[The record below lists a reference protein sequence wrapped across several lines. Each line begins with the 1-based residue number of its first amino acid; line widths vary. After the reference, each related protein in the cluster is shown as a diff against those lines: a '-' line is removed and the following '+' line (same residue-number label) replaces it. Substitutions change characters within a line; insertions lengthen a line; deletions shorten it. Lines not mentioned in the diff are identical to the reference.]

1 MLCLGA
7 AIALTGCNKES
18 GTTAGAKNTTKITT
32 SDAPVDTRREVVS
45 AGKSKRPDKPS
56 RAEKAAAETARLEA
70 PTTGTAL
77 LVSGKIT
84 FADGRPATSASVEL
98 KYFARNEDDYN
109 YAEKTMGQTVTDDEG
124 RYRVRGEGVGMNYT
138 LLITGDVP
146 ETSVRLETPSPMRR
160 GLNKIT
166 RDITLSESFD
176 VNGRVTNEKNEP
188 VAGATIALI
197 PDFSAYRQEGSN
209 SYNPPKQTPSTKSRI
224 TTSSATGEF
233 TLPFIDKGKWTIG
246 TVSPGYAAVTQL
258 IEVPTTGP
266 VALQLSNRGGTVVG
280 SVHTKADASPVAS
293 LKLKLGGMGDFGDA
307 LYNKN
312 TSTGADGSF
321 RFDNVTSTNLFL
333 TVPQEET
340 DAKKLAITDPR
351 PSRISV
357 GEGETTEVQ
366 LFVYPGITITGRVYD
381 KDTNDPLPDATVT
394 AVTTPRRT
402 TTSGADGQYRL
413 ENVFLTSNRVSVNP
427 VLEGYA
433 IATTRDNM
441 YNSMNAG
448 ISAVAPDAPSMTVDL
463 PMERQVSISGKV
475 VTADEVPAGFAQLR
489 VINGRSMYSGMR
501 NNSLTPANA
510 DGTFKV
516 YTTPFSSSIV
526 EAQAAGFADS
536 RSDEINVT
544 TEDIKDI
551 KIVLEVGG
559 TIEGVVLDPSG
570 TPAEG
575 AKVTNINWVKLNGS
589 STGNHEEVGVTGKDG
604 KFTMLH
610 ATKEVSLFAAKEGF
624 AQSESVKVQV
634 KSGETKSDV
643 QLKLRQA
650 FTISGTVKRTNGDPV
665 ETGSVNCWS
674 SSGGSSGNTQLQPG
688 GKFKLENLA
697 DGLYNVQVYG
707 SGVSSKQVENVKA
720 GTENLEI
727 VIDEVKTVDG
737 KPANV
742 TLVGTVV
749 DEETGQPIKDLE
761 IPPYGNMK
769 KLDKDGQFEYS
780 GLRPDTSYSF
790 NISAPGYMRQQFT
803 TKVPGDKTRYEE
815 TFKLGHGGL
824 ITGRVLG
831 KDNTPLPNIMVVN
844 WGSTQYYERSRTGPD
859 THTTTDNEGRF
870 TLVPVPT
877 GENTIEVM
885 PKPPLTAAYK
895 KVTVKSAETADAG
908 DIILSAG
915 GKITGQV
922 VRGAS
927 EDPVPDR
934 DISINAYIQESNTSI
949 NKSAT
954 TDKDGRFEVAD
965 LPAGSY
971 SINCGS
977 TNQSVQLAA
986 EETKDVKL
994 KIGGVKMFGTV
1005 TRGGEPVN
1013 QSISGT
1019 GPGSRISA
1027 YAQGGNYTFTD
1038 ILPGDYEFQLSY
1050 GAHPVTEK
1058 LTVPDQEEFEHN
1070 FELPN
1075 GGINVTVVNEA
1086 GEPMGAVR
1094 VSLSQKASESGYDQS
1109 WVGRTSSEQTDSQ
1122 GKCKFSGLAAG
1133 TFTLSATKSDVGNA
1147 MNPAVQVGNAPV
1159 DVQLVL
1165 KQGGGT
1171 LVSVALNSAT
1181 GGAVAEAWCYLYGPN
1196 GQFTHGAKRDAS
1208 GVMTIK
1214 NIPPGTYTT
1223 NVSYWSFST
1232 ATRTV
1237 EIKEGESQ
1245 TIEDVLYPAGAI
1257 TWTLKTANGYG
1268 ARAARVTVTPIQ
1280 TDPVENPR
1288 SGQTNSSGQYV
1299 ERGLAPGTYQ
1309 ATAVLDGKPGPT
1321 ETFTVAAG
1329 GNAAKETT
1337 VPNW

>member
-18 GTTAGAKNTTKITT
+18 GTTAGAETTTKITT

-98 KYFARNEDDYN
+98 KYYARTSEEDYN
-109 YAEKTMGQTVTDDEG
+109 YAEKTMGQAVTDDEG

-138 LLITGDVP
+138 LLVTGDVP

-209 SYNPPKQTPSTKSRI
+209 SYKPPKQTPSTKSRI

-246 TVSPGYAAVTQL
+246 TVSPGYAAITQL

-293 LKLKLGGMGDFGDA
+293 LKLKLGAFGDFGDA
-307 LYNKN
+307 LYNKE
-312 TSTGADGSF
+312 TSTGPDGSF
-321 RFDNVTSTNLFL
+321 RFENVTSTSLSL
-333 TVPQEET
+333 AIPQEET
-340 DAKKLAITDPR
+340 NAKKLAITDPR

-366 LFVYPGITITGRVYD
+366 LFVYPGITITGRVFD
-381 KDTNDPLPDATVT
+381 KDTNDPLPDAKVT

-413 ENVFLTSNRVSVNP
+413 ENVFLTSNRVSVIP

-433 IATTRDNM
+433 LPATRENM
-441 YNSMNAG
+441 YSSTPG
-448 ISAVAPDAPSMTVDL
+448 IGATAPETGDL
-463 PMERQVSISGKV
+463 TLDIPMERQISISGKV

-489 VINGRSMYSGMR
+489 VINQRSMNGRSNPLS
-501 NNSLTPANA
+501 PANP
-510 DGTFKV
+510 DGTFKL
-516 YTTPFSSSIV
+516 YTTPFSPAMV
-526 EAQAAGFADS
+526 EAQAAGYADS
-536 RSDEINVT
+536 RSDSIEVT
-544 TEDIKDI
+544 TEDVKDL
-551 KIVLEVGG
+551 KVVLEVGG
-559 TIEGVVLDPSG
+559 TIEGTVVDPSG
-570 TPAEG
+570 APAEG
-575 AKVTNINWVKLNGS
+575 AKVTNIDWVQFGSS

-604 KFTMLH
+604 KFTLTH
-610 ATKEVSLFAAKEGF
+610 AGKRVSLFATKENF
-624 AQSESVKVQV
+624 AQSQPLEVQV
-634 KSGETKSDV
+634 KSGETKNDV
-643 QLKLRQA
+643 QLKLRPG
-650 FTISGTVKRTNGDPV
+650 FTIAGTVKRASGDPV
-665 ETGSVNCWS
+665 ESGSVNCWS
-674 SSGGSSGNTQLQPG
+674 PTGGGSNGNCQLQAG

-697 DGLYNVQVYG
+697 EGTYTVQVYG
-707 SGVSSKQVENVKA
+707 SGVTSKQVENVKA

-727 VIDEVKTVDG
+727 VLDDPNKPDG
-737 KPANV
+737 SANV
-742 TLVGTVV
+742 TLIGTVV
-749 DEETGQPIKDLE
+749 DEDTGEPIKDIE
-761 IPPYGNMK
+761 VPNYSRMK
-769 KLDKDGQFEYS
+769 KLDKPGQFEYT
-780 GLRPDTSYSF
+780 GLRPNTNYGF
-790 NISAPGYMRQQFT
+790 NMSAPGYLKQQFST
-803 TKVPGDKTRYEE
+803 NVPGDKTRYEE
-815 TFKLGHGGL
+815 TFKLGHGG
-824 ITGRVLG
+824 IVKGRVLD
-831 KDNTPLPNIMVVN
+831 KANTPLVNIPVVN
-844 WGSTQYYERSRTGPD
+844 WGTTQGYERGRTGPD

-870 TLVPVPT
+870 TLAPVAT
-877 GENTIEVM
+877 GDNTIQVM
-885 PKPPLTAAYK
+885 PKPPLTTAYK

-922 VRGAS
+922 VRNAS
-927 EDPVPDR
+927 EDPVPDKQVR
-934 DISINAYIQESNTSI
+934 ISSYLQESQTNIS
-949 NKSAT
+949 KSAT
-954 TDKDGRFEVAD
+954 TDKEGRFEVED
-965 LPAGSY
+965 LPAGNY
-971 SINCGS
+971 TIGCGS
-977 TNQSVQLAA
+977 TNQTVQLAG

-1005 TRGGEPVN
+1005 TRGGEMVN
-1013 QSISGT
+1013 QSISAT
-1019 GPGSRISA
+1019 GAGSRISA

-1257 TWTLKTANGYG
+1257 TWTLKTATGYG
-1268 ARAARVTVTPIQ
+1268 AKAARVTVTPIQ